1 VNVRVAEPEDA
12 PAVARLLGEFRTT
25 FFGRS
30 EPGDES
36 LLSSVEGL
44 IRDDQT
50 EYLLAGGED
59 PAGVV
64 QLRYR
69 DSLWS
74 GKRDCWLEDL
84 FVREEARGQGV
95 GGALVGAT
103 IERARA
109 RGCARIELDTQATNR
124 DAIALYERH
133 GFERGLLMRL
143 DL

>member
-1 VNVRVAEPEDA
+1 VSVRVAEPQDA

-30 EPGDES
+30 EPSDES
-36 LLSSVEGL
+36 LHSSVERL
-44 IRDDQT
+44 IRDKET

-59 PAGVV
+59 PAGVA

-69 DSLWS
+69 ESLWS
-74 GKRDCWLEDL
+74 GKCDCWLEDL
-84 FVREEARGQGV
+84 FVREEARGEGL
-95 GGALVGAT
+95 GGALVVAT
-103 IERARA
+103 IERSRA

>member
-1 VNVRVAEPEDA
+1 VNVRVAEPKDA